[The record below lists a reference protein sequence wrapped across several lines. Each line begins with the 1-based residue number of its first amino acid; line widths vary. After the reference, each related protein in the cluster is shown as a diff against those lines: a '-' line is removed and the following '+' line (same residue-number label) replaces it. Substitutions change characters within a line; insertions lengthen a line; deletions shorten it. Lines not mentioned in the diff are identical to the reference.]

1 MRGPRK
7 RNEDDGNDYD
17 VNSGFAAE
25 GWSSRCASR
34 PLAQRS
40 GWLSGQLLITRLCKN
55 RTFQVTRNCF

>member
-34 PLAQRS
+34 PS
-40 GWLSGQLLITRLCKN
+40 GATVRMAKRAAAHNAPLQE
-55 RTFQVTRNCF
+55 